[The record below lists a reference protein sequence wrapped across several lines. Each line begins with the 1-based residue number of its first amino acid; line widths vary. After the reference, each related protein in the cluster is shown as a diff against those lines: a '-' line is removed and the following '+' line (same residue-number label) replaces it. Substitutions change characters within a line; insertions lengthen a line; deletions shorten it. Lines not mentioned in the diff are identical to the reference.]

1 MVLPGWYVVLPVL
14 CQVWCYTPIPWP
26 TEKPWRIISNQSC
39 AECTVILRLRHSIPF
54 HSECIFGVWH
64 TPFRGVEWMLQHA
77 LHSMEWVCLDTLQAH
92 SSIWIFPPS
101 ICLQFARTNACISK
115 VTTLTTFYPRNLLKR
130 ENSNTGMCLEC
141 VLTHSLH
148 GMECML
154 LHTFHS
160 MEWNIQCILHSWS
173 VPGME
178 CVPLRNGHKTDNN
191 AWVQG
196 GSGRVGRVGRGPSM
210 FLEGYY
216 PDHDFCPKFSFLW
229 KTQF

>member
-1 MVLPGWYVVLPVL
+1 M
-14 CQVWCYTPIPWP
+14 
-26 TEKPWRIISNQSC
+26 QSC

-64 TPFRGVEWMLQHA
+64 TPFRGVEWMLQPA
-77 LHSMEWVCLDTLQAH
+77 LHSMEWMCLDTLQAH

-115 VTTLTTFYPRNLLKR
+115 VTTLTTFYPPNLLKR

-178 CVPLRNGHKTDNN
+178 CVPLRNGHKTDIKWGLILKLWIR
-191 AWVQG
+191 AFSW
-196 GSGRVGRVGRGPSM
+196 
-210 FLEGYY
+210 
-216 PDHDFCPKFSFLW
+216 CPWIPGTLKLDSI
-229 KTQF
+229 

>member
-1 MVLPGWYVVLPVL
+1 M
-14 CQVWCYTPIPWP
+14 
-26 TEKPWRIISNQSC
+26 ISRNQSC
-39 AECTVILRLRHSIPF
+39 AECAVILRLRHSIPF

-115 VTTLTTFYPRNLLKR
+115 VTTLTTFYPPNLLKR
-130 ENSNTGMCLEC
+130 ENSNTGMWLEC

-178 CVPLRNGHKTDNN
+178 CVPLRNGHKT
-191 AWVQG
+191 
-196 GSGRVGRVGRGPSM
+196 GSILLIEKCCQSWKFKVYKIPGKFPGKLKFPGKFPFPGK
-210 FLEGYY
+210 
-216 PDHDFCPKFSFLW
+216 PKIRENLHH
-229 KTQF
+229 

>member
-1 MVLPGWYVVLPVL
+1 MRLPGEWLGRGV
-14 CQVWCYTPIPWP
+14 T
-26 TEKPWRIISNQSC
+26 QSC
-39 AECTVILRLRHSIPF
+39 AECDVILRLRHSIPF
-54 HSECIFGVWH
+54 HSECISGMWH
-64 TPFRGVEWMLQHA
+64 TPFRGVECMLQHA

-178 CVPLRNGHKTDNN
+178 CVPLRNGHKT
-191 AWVQG
+191 A
-196 GSGRVGRVGRGPSM
+196 SK
-210 FLEGYY
+210 Y
-216 PDHDFCPKFSFLW
+216 
-229 KTQF
+229 T

>member
-1 MVLPGWYVVLPVL
+1 MYR
-14 CQVWCYTPIPWP
+14 
-26 TEKPWRIISNQSC
+26 KQSC
-39 AECTVILRLRHSIPF
+39 AECTVVLRLRHSIPF

-115 VTTLTTFYPRNLLKR
+115 VTTLTTFYPPILLKR

-160 MEWNIQCILHSWS
+160 MEWNTQCIHHSWS

-178 CVPLRNGHKTDNN
+178 CVPLRNGHKTGINIRYLPCIFDIRLKKCIVWCVIH
-191 AWVQG
+191 ALVYHSLGIYCTPYSQQV
-196 GSGRVGRVGRGPSM
+196 RQR
-210 FLEGYY
+210 
-216 PDHDFCPKFSFLW
+216 
-229 KTQF
+229 

>member
-1 MVLPGWYVVLPVL
+1 MAQIEAEMLKINFWWLSFLVNLYL
-14 CQVWCYTPIPWP
+14 Y
-26 TEKPWRIISNQSC
+26 QSC
-39 AECTVILRLRHSIPF
+39 AECAVILRLRHSIPF

-64 TPFRGVEWMLQHA
+64 TPFRGVECMLQHA

-101 ICLQFARTNACISK
+101 ICWQFASTNACISK
-115 VTTLTTFYPRNLLKR
+115 VTTLKTFYSPNLLKR

-141 VLTHSLH
+141 VQTHSLH

-178 CVPLRNGHKTDNN
+178 CVPLRNGHKTGWESLLFQLYV
-191 AWVQG
+191 A
-196 GSGRVGRVGRGPSM
+196 
-210 FLEGYY
+210 
-216 PDHDFCPKFSFLW
+216 FSQYNDYL
-229 KTQF
+229 

>member
-1 MVLPGWYVVLPVL
+1 MSLSKKMAQSVDFELL
-14 CQVWCYTPIPWP
+14 C
-26 TEKPWRIISNQSC
+26 RDQSC
-39 AECTVILRLRHSIPF
+39 AECDVTLRLRHSIPF

-115 VTTLTTFYPRNLLKR
+115 VTTLTTFYPPNLLKR

-141 VLTHSLH
+141 NQTHSLP

-178 CVPLRNGHKTDNN
+178 CVPLRNGHKTDT
-191 AWVQG
+191 
-196 GSGRVGRVGRGPSM
+196 
-210 FLEGYY
+210 
-216 PDHDFCPKFSFLW
+216 K
-229 KTQF
+229 